1 MSEFLKKTGFTF
13 LSKDDRA
20 CAVRLLPRWDDID
33 AWRASLPPARQGKL
47 NNPREVEREFY
58 EHRGKIGDP
67 EAKKPRPKGSGNP
80 SRPTWLEQMEALE
93 EQVLMAQERA
103 ERAERESE
111 YFTALAQEIAK
122 QAKLDDDDVA
132 EIRAK
137 VRAAHEAE
145 QADYE
150 EAE

>member
-1 MSEFLKKTGFTF
+1 
-13 LSKDDRA
+13 
-20 CAVRLLPRWDDID
+20 
-33 AWRASLPPARQGKL
+33 
-47 NNPREVEREFY
+47 
-58 EHRGKIGDP
+58 
-67 EAKKPRPKGSGNP
+67 
-80 SRPTWLEQMEALE
+80 MEALE
-93 EQVLMAQERA
+93 EQVLMADERA

-111 YFTALAQEIAK
+111 YFAAMAQEIAK